1 MGIEQ
6 EESTRR
12 APHMECYTEII
23 GPLDDDSYRLH
34 LKIGNQGFEIGDGYE
49 NKESVEW
56 MRDMLCIALDNL
68 GKINAG
74 YQL

>member
-34 LKIGNQGFEIGDGYE
+34 LKIGNQG
-49 NKESVEW
+49 
-56 MRDMLCIALDNL
+56 L
-68 GKINAG
+68 
-74 YQL
+74 